1 MTNET
6 TFLFSYELINK
17 RINVNKRK
25 RIRNRYGRQ

>member
-6 TFLFSYELINK
+6 TFFSYELINK